1 MKSNKYVKIYMQPM
15 NILVI
20 KRKYKHR
27 QAYFRTHLILFLRLF
42 VFDPSESLVFD
53 IWLSDFVREV
63 KREQKVNIITIF

>member
-1 MKSNKYVKIYMQPM
+1 MKSNKYVKIYLQPM

-42 VFDPSESLVFD
+42 VFDPSEN

-63 KREQKVNIITIF
+63 KREQKVNIIRIF